1 LQKLGHLTDELSFP
15 SGTFYFFILTVV
27 IIAMRPVFTPYIK
40 IARFDHWFKNIFM
53 FPGVIVAFYAQPD
66 IFSATACLRVF
77 LALVAV
83 GFVASSNYILNELLD
98 AKFDAL
104 HPVKKFRP
112 IPSGLVNKRIAVIQW
127 LFFAFIGFICS
138 AFLGTIFLTIAL
150 SLWIMGC
157 IYNIPPIRSKDKPYI
172 DVLSESVNNPIRLLL
187 GWYATGIAILPP
199 TSLLLAYWMV
209 GAFFMA
215 IKRLA
220 EFRMINNPATCAA
233 YRQSFAYYTEE
244 RLLQSIIYYATAFGL
259 FFGIFLIRYRM
270 ELILSIPFISGFMA
284 WYLHLGFLKNSPAQ
298 YPERLYKQRGFV
310 IYCLASSGIL
320 LVLLFL
326 PMHFLYELFK
336 VSFLPQ

>member
-1 LQKLGHLTDELSFP
+1 
-15 SGTFYFFILTVV
+15 
-27 IIAMRPVFTPYIK
+27 MRFTLAPYIQ

-53 FPGVIVAFYAQPD
+53 FPGVVVALYAQPD
-66 IFSATACLRVF
+66 LLSWTACLRVF
-77 LALVAV
+77 LALVAT
-83 GFVASSNYILNELLD
+83 GIVASSNYILNELLD

-112 IPSGLVNKRIAVIQW
+112 IPSGLVNKRIAVIEW
-127 LFFAFIGFICS
+127 LVFAVIGFVCS
-138 AFLGTIFLTIAL
+138 AFLGAVFFYVAL

-157 IYNIPPIRSKDKPYI
+157 IYNIPPMRSKDKPYI

-187 GWYATGIAILPP
+187 GWYATGITILPP

-220 EFRMINNPATCAA
+220 EFRMINNPETSAA
-233 YRQSFAYYTEE
+233 YRQSFAYYNEE

-270 ELILSIPFISGFMA
+270 ELILSIPLIAGFMT
-284 WYLHLGFLKNSPAQ
+284 WYLHLGFLQNSPAQ
-298 YPERLYKQRGFV
+298 YPERLYKQQGFV
-310 IYCLASSGIL
+310 LYCLASSAVL
-320 LVLLFL
+320 LILLFL
-326 PMHFLYELFK
+326 PIHFLSDLFTA
-336 VSFLPQ
+336 SFLPH

>member
-1 LQKLGHLTDELSFP
+1 
-15 SGTFYFFILTVV
+15 
-27 IIAMRPVFTPYIK
+27 MRSALTPYIQ

-53 FPGVIVAFYAQPD
+53 LPGVIVALYAQAD
-66 IFSATACLRVF
+66 LLSLTAFGRICLGF
-77 LALVAV
+77 LAA
-83 GFVASSNYILNELLD
+83 GIVASSNYILNELLD

-112 IPSGLVNKRIAVIQW
+112 IPSGLVNKQIAVIQW
-127 LFFAFIGFICS
+127 IAFALVGLSCA
-138 AFLGTIFLTIAL
+138 AFLGRDFFYVSL

-157 IYNIPPIRSKDKPYI
+157 IYNIPPVRSKDKPYF
-172 DVLSESVNNPIRLLL
+172 DVLSESVNNPIRLML
-187 GWYATGIAILPP
+187 GWYATGITILPP
-199 TSLLLAYWMV
+199 VSLLLAYWMV

-220 EFRMINNPATCAA
+220 EYRMINSPTVSAA
-233 YRQSFAYYTEE
+233 YRQSFAYYNEE

-270 ELILSIPFISGFMA
+270 ELILSIPLIAGFMT
-284 WYLHLGFLKNSPAQ
+284 WYIHLGFLENSLAQ

-310 IYCLASSGIL
+310 LYCLLCSVML

-326 PMHFLYELFK
+326 PVPMLYDIFEA
-336 VSFLPQ
+336 SFIPR